1 MTFAEEIEHAAN
13 GETIEAVICGERGW
27 SGSPTS
33 NVMTWADS
41 RPIFDYEY
49 NHDFGGVDCHAV
61 NVWTESKVIFVS
73 QYDGMTNVETIPRS
87 PTPGPVRM
95 FGGG

>member
-1 MTFAEEIEHAAN
+1 MTFAEEIEQAAN
-13 GETIEAVICGERGW
+13 GETIEAVIAGARGW
-27 SGSPTS
+27 SGSPTPK
-33 NVMTWADS
+33 VMTWADA

-49 NHDFGGVDCHAV
+49 DHGFGAPDCHAV
-61 NVWTESKVIFVS
+61 HVWTETQVIFVS

-95 FGGG
+95 FGG